1 MRIDSLPITPARL
14 RSLIREKA
22 SDSRCCV
29 TAQKFDELAVLSQ
42 ELAGLN
48 QELELRVADRVGEMH
63 WGGSEEH
70 CPSECQPRDL
80 RVAFGRFQKS
90 G

>member
-1 MRIDSLPITPARL
+1 M
-14 RSLIREKA
+14 
-22 SDSRCCV
+22 
-29 TAQKFDELAVLSQ
+29 TAQKLDELAVLSQ

-48 QELELRVADRVGEMH
+48 QELELRVADQVGEMH
-63 WGGSEEH
+63 WRGSEEH

-80 RVAFGRFQKS
+80 RVASGRFQKS